1 MNTTTQNHE
10 DENSGRS
17 QARAQ
22 LNSVLE
28 MVAALECD
36 FNRLEELRDAREE
49 LREDFNDIPE
59 NDGVD
64 FDSWAR
70 HQHAMTSEEC
80 DELAEL
86 EAAAGD
92 CRDQDAAQQRIYA
105 DALSVEVR
113 SGWQSQGETLEPEEF
128 RIVLCTGGPHCQLVG
143 ELQDGEP
150 TRVWM
155 EYSDWGTG
163 LIEFPTRGSDNAA
176 LLTYAQQFYFGE

>member
-10 DENSGRS
+10 DENSARG

-22 LNSVLE
+22 INSVCA

-36 FNRLEELRDAREE
+36 YDRLEELRDAREE

-70 HQHAMTSEEC
+70 HQHAMTSEEY

-86 EAAAGD
+86 EATAGE
-92 CRDQDAAQQRIYA
+92 CRDQDEAAQVIQD

-113 SGWQSQGETLEPEEF
+113 SAWQSQGETLEAEEF
-128 RIVLCTGGPHCQLVG
+128 KILLCTGGPHCQLVG
-143 ELQDGEP
+143 ELDEGTP
-150 TRVWM
+150 TRVWL

-163 LIEFPTRGSDNAA
+163 LTEYPTTGSDNAA